1 MVSISTEASL
11 ELAACKCDRQAS
23 RASILVCVPCS
34 VQRTPPSASV
44 FHHPF
49 CTLDAAKSPPDKRCV
64 HGDALP
70 LLVADRC
77 CAVNMGLCSAITTV
91 FVLLSLA
98 AFAKGEV
105 QTVELDALSCVSVE
119 HTLAANSNYEIVFEN
134 VTGPDQGLLCT
145 QSDIL

>member
-1 MVSISTEASL
+1 MYHI
-11 ELAACKCDRQAS
+11 QS
-23 RASILVCVPCS
+23 RGPCP
-34 VQRTPPSASV
+34 RICIRLPL
-44 FHHPF
+44 PF
-49 CTLDAAKSPPDKRCV
+49 CILDAAKCPLDKRRV
-64 HGDALP
+64 HGDAISV
-70 LLVADRC
+70 LVVHRC
-77 CAVNMGLCSAITTV
+77 CAVKMGLCSAITPL

-119 HTLAANSNYEIVFEN
+119 HTLVANSNYEIVFEN